1 MLGDGTGVAMAD
13 ALRFHPRHEAIRFP
27 VDPRDVPPVK
37 AARRL
42 HMTLAEFNTALPRLV
57 DRGFPRSDPDTG
69 NFDLKAID
77 AWMDRRSG
85 LTPETTSRDPVA
97 SMRDRIKKMRGD

>member
-1 MLGDGTGVAMAD
+1 MSS
-13 ALRFHPRHEAIRFP
+13 IRYV

-42 HMTLAEFNTALPRLV
+42 GLTEAAFDELKDRLFA
-57 DRGFPRSDPDTG
+57 RGFPRADPDTG
-69 NFDLKAID
+69 YFDLKAID

-85 LTPETTSRDPVA
+85 LAPAIAPRDVQDVIA
-97 SMRDRIKKMRGD
+97 ARLEAMRGSKSK